1 MKKGKGKKGLI
12 IGSVFVVVAG
22 LIAFATWT
30 ASKQVKEELSATGS
44 TTRGSAPVKTDDITE
59 QSVDGSINVP
69 ETSPIAQSSQKIDQS
84 QREEAVQAG
93 RSYLGKTR
101 VIPENNSNST
111 SDEHEPSNS
120 AMPSAQTVNELGE
133 ELTAVKHKGENNE
146 SKLTGTNITTGDTVV
161 LPLKSSALSQE
172 QSQIEDLKRQLE
184 LSQAGQKADEVQL
197 MQEKARQEATLQ
209 EQRAKQRKLKITEG
223 AKSLFAGLPFVPDSG
238 GKFKVGYTSKADKY
252 SATTE
257 NIFSP
262 KDAKMP
268 AASALHRTDGGQTQP
283 GVHPNYSLEVSKLG
297 DQLAGKS
304 MADDNRS
311 EFDSQAE
318 DIVLFDAGEIAFART
333 TLPIDSDVPG
343 PIRIKLLNSRAKGS
357 VGFGKMELI
366 QQAPGVALTLT
377 SVIHDGK
384 QIPVKA
390 WALSPDTEKSLFD
403 NEVDHHY
410 IQRFGGLFA
419 GLFMSG
425 FLESLTDTDVTTSN
439 GETNSSTS
447 AIEGTTERIVYSI
460 ATAAEGFLPILYN
473 YANRP
478 IQVEVPKGQ
487 TMYLLFEKQ
496 VLATD
501 RIEKINLDASVSD
514 EKPQQDVE
522 TTSAETEKPNIPL
535 AVIDRANDQESYT
548 EIWK

>member
-12 IGSVFVVVAG
+12 IGAVFVVVAG

>member
-12 IGSVFVVVAG
+12 IGAVFVVVAG

-184 LSQAGQKADEVQL
+184 LSQAGQKANEVQL

-304 MADDNRS
+304 MADDNRP

-514 EKPQQDVE
+514 EKPQQDIE